1 MWIQPIYDRT
11 QEDIDNRTSKGYLNV
26 SDLNRIENN
35 IKYVGELMGKTINS
49 KTWNLLSLPTT
60 EDFNRI
66 EKNINELE
74 ASITFT
80 AYENYPQHPINTFG
94 KVNTIE
100 SLIASIKGDWE
111 LILGSRLYC
120 GDSSYGNDNL
130 I

>member
-1 MWIQPIYDRT
+1 MWIQPVYDRT
-11 QEDIDNRTSKGYLNV
+11 QEDIDNRTKKGYLNA

-35 IKYVGELMGKTINS
+35 IKYVGELMGKSINS
-49 KTWNLLSLPTT
+49 KTWDLLSLPTT
-60 EDFNRI
+60 ADFKRI
-66 EKNINELE
+66 EKNIKELE

-80 AYENYPQHPINTFG
+80 TYENYPQYPINTFG

-120 GDSSYGNDNL
+120 GDSSYANDNL